1 MTITLTL
8 TSGSSGTAAGPFTV
22 SGTTD
27 GGSLNGINMTTGS
40 ISTAQLTNG
49 WSYNDATDTITGG
62 TINSSGTCVT
72 GKTWT
77 VIAATPTP
85 TNTPTPT
92 PTVVSYSYQLGPS
105 KTFGNTTEA
114 CNGINGSGGAPEDL
128 KTEVFAATDQPGD
141 VVQFFTDAGLTS
153 GYAGESETH
162 AYYRTGGFVNY
173 TGTISLS
180 GFVTDRNACP

>member
-77 VIAATPTP
+77 VISATPTP

-105 KTFGNTTEA
+105 YTQAQAGLA
-114 CNGINGSGGAPEDL
+114 CSRLTGSDGEIQDFL
-128 KTEVFAATDQPGD
+128 TEVFAATDQPGD
-141 VVQFFTDAGLTS
+141 VVRFFTDAGLTS

>member
-92 PTVVSYSYQLGPS
+92 PTVVSYSYQIGPS
-105 KTFGNTTEA
+105 YTDANTTDA
-114 CNGINGSGGAPEDL
+114 CNNINGSPEDF
-128 KTEVFAATDQPGD
+128 KTEVFAATDEPGN
-141 VVQFFTDAGLTS
+141 VVRFFTDAGLTS
-153 GYAGESETH
+153 GYGGESETH
-162 AYYRTGGFVNY
+162 AYYRTDGFVTY
-173 TGTISLS
+173 TGQVSPS
-180 GFVTDRNACP
+180 GFVTDRTVCP